1 MKGLIQRC
9 VLPLVIAV
17 LILPA
22 LCSAGTVI
30 MGKVTDRGGEKP
42 MAADVL
48 IYRLEEG
55 GAWSFAGSRPT
66 NSLGEYKITFLGEGT
81 YHLRYVHS
89 TSCNPST
96 SYCADRYLE
105 QYYNNTP
112 LWDFEN
118 ITKIVLKDGDQLVLD
133 TTRLKVR
140 PFYFET
146 ASNPCVPVDADGVVR
161 ITRSVVN
168 STGKDYR
175 MVFWGVIDSPFRLES
190 RQYYGMQASYT
201 FGSPQWKVL
210 KPGRNAITFTHRLG
224 ASAIKG
230 AYNYWIVGG
239 DARWLPMTPYLSGT
253 FCYSGNDAIV
263 SNDLMSGSGNSGM
276 GRSAALVRAIPL
288 KVSPSGEILESGPMP
303 R

>member
-1 MKGLIQRC
+1 MKKSALRR
-9 VLPLVIAV
+9 LLLVIMMV

-30 MGKVTDRGGEKP
+30 MGKVTDRSGVAP
-42 MAADVL
+42 IAADVL
-48 IYRLEEG
+48 VYRQDDEG
-55 GAWSFAGSRPT
+55 SWSFAGSRPT
-66 NSLGEYKITFLGEGT
+66 NSSGEFQITFLGEGT
-81 YHLRYVHS
+81 YYLRFIHS
-89 TSCNPST
+89 TNCNPSS

-146 ASNPCVPVDADGVVR
+146 APNPCAPVGADGVVR
-161 ITRSVVN
+161 VTRSIVN

-201 FGSPQWKVL
+201 FGKPQWKLL
-210 KPGRNAITFTHRLG
+210 KPGRNTVTFTHQLG
-224 ASAIKG
+224 ARAIKG

-239 DARWLPMTPYLSGT
+239 DANWLPMTPYLSGT

-263 SNDLMSGSGNSGM
+263 SDEVVNGGGNSGM
-276 GRSAALVRAIPL
+276 GRSGALVRTIPL
-288 KVSPSGEILESGPMP
+288 KISSTGDVLESGLMP